1 MERIALHVQP
11 RNRRI
16 QEAQVEAA
24 VMPDQ
29 DRPFAT
35 VGLEGLA
42 HAAEDIVQGRLFTHR
57 HAQRVIELD
66 PGEFQGCRFDV
77 RAFERLDTEKV
88 GVIRVNKTLFIHGD
102 GGRGDFQQGVG
113 GGVEATGFYV
123 DDNRQVTTEPCG
135 HWLTGTATAAIAF
148 QFVVEMVFTH
158 ACSSSRRQRS
168 FSPARS
174 GITVSSPNGRLV
186 GAVHS
191 SRTRV
196 MRSVLAGRP

>member
-1 MERIALHVQP
+1 M
-11 RNRRI
+11 
-16 QEAQVEAA
+16 
-24 VMPDQ
+24 
-29 DRPFAT
+29 
-35 VGLEGLA
+35 
-42 HAAEDIVQGRLFTHR
+42 
-57 HAQRVIELD
+57 
-66 PGEFQGCRFDV
+66 
-77 RAFERLDTEKV
+77 
-88 GVIRVNKTLFIHGD
+88 IRVHKTLFIHGD

-113 GGVEATGFYV
+113 GRVETTGFYV
-123 DDNRQVTTEPCG
+123 DDNRQVATEPGG
-135 HWLTGTATAAIAF
+135 HWMTGTAATALTF
-148 QFVVEMVFTH
+148 LFVVEMVFTH